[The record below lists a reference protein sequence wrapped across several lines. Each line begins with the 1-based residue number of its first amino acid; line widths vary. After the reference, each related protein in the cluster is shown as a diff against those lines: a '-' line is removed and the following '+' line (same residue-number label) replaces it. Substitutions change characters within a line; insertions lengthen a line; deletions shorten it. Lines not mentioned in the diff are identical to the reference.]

1 MCGIAGFVDRSLA
14 ADAARATL
22 VSMAQAIRHR
32 GPDQDGTWLDESTG
46 VGLAHRRLSILD
58 LTEAG
63 RQPMTSAGGRFVVVF
78 NGEIYNH
85 GDLRRDLLAADP
97 TLRFR
102 GHSDTEEMLAAF
114 EAWGV
119 RATVERLNG
128 MFAFAL
134 YDRQDRR
141 LYLCRDRL
149 GEKPLYFGR
158 AGTALLFGSELKALR
173 RHPRWRG
180 GIDLA
185 AAQDYFR
192 YGYVTGGRSIHEGI
206 GKVLPGQLVSIA
218 LGDGEPQVTS
228 QAYWSARETVRRGLE
243 APVDWSDRE
252 AIERLENLLEEAVAM
267 RMEADVP
274 LGAFLSGGVDSTVV
288 VALMQRRASA
298 PVKTF
303 SIGFGEARFNEAEA
317 AKAVASHLRTEH
329 TELYVTPREALDV
342 IPRLAAMYD
351 EPFADASQ
359 IPTFL
364 VAQLARRHVTV
375 ALSGDGGDELFGGY
389 DRYDIAER
397 FWRTAGPL
405 PRPLRL
411 LAARAIESIPLGAWD
426 VLGAWLPARL
436 SMGRP
441 GDRIHKLGQ
450 RLRLARFDELYS
462 SLLSL
467 AVGDRIQV
475 TRGDGLA
482 SSYPPDSVEGV
493 TGLAERMMAWDLAG
507 YLPDDILVKVDRATM
522 AVSLEGRIPLL
533 DHRVAEFA
541 WGLPMNLKRRDGQ
554 GKWILKQVLHRLVP
568 RELVDRP
575 KQGFGVPIEY
585 WLRHELR
592 DWATDLLSPS
602 RLRAH
607 GLLDVEVVQGLLQEH
622 LDGRRS
628 WAAQLWTLLMFQA
641 WMAEQ
646 DGA

>member
-1 MCGIAGFVDRSLA
+1 
-14 ADAARATL
+14 
-22 VSMAQAIRHR
+22 
-32 GPDQDGTWLDESTG
+32 
-46 VGLAHRRLSILD
+46 
-58 LTEAG
+58 
-63 RQPMTSAGGRFVVVF
+63 
-78 NGEIYNH
+78 
-85 GDLRRDLLAADP
+85 
-97 TLRFR
+97 
-102 GHSDTEEMLAAF
+102 
-114 EAWGV
+114 
-119 RATVERLNG
+119 
-128 MFAFAL
+128 
-134 YDRQDRR
+134 
-141 LYLCRDRL
+141 
-149 GEKPLYFGR
+149 
-158 AGTALLFGSELKALR
+158 
-173 RHPRWRG
+173 
-180 GIDLA
+180 
-185 AAQDYFR
+185 
-192 YGYVTGGRSIHEGI
+192 
-206 GKVLPGQLVSIA
+206 
-218 LGDGEPQVTS
+218 
-228 QAYWSARETVRRGLE
+228 
-243 APVDWSDRE
+243 
-252 AIERLENLLEEAVAM
+252 
-267 RMEADVP
+267 
-274 LGAFLSGGVDSTVV
+274 
-288 VALMQRRASA
+288 
-298 PVKTF
+298 
-303 SIGFGEARFNEAEA
+303 
-317 AKAVASHLRTEH
+317 
-329 TELYVTPREALDV
+329 
-342 IPRLAAMYD
+342 
-351 EPFADASQ
+351 
-359 IPTFL
+359 
-364 VAQLARRHVTV
+364 V

-411 LAARAIESIPLGAWD
+411 LAARAIEAIPLGAWD

-450 RLRLARFDELYS
+450 RLRLGHFDELYS

-482 SSYPPDSVEGV
+482 SGYPPDSVQGV
-493 TGLAERMMAWDLAG
+493 SGLAERMMAWDLAG

-607 GLLDVEVVQGLLQEH
+607 GLLDVEVVQGLLHEH

-646 DGA
+646 DAA